1 MTGSGEPVGTLMGGK
16 IAQAAVMTTSVA
28 SASDPIQPLDARN
41 PILAPH
47 SVSRVTPKSQVFNQN
62 LPTPVNPSKLQ
73 EYLHLAKYPEHLTK
87 KLVAGFKS
95 GFSLGYMGSRDIALR
110 AKNLKSCDAAEE
122 IVEVKLAKEI
132 AKGHISEGYDTPPY
146 PNFICSPIG
155 LVPKKVEGEFRL
167 IHHLSYPHG
176 SSVNDGIPIELTS
189 VSYATLDD
197 AIKEI
202 RELGKGAFIA
212 KSDIESAF
220 RLIPIKKQDYHL
232 LGFQWKDEF
241 FFEKVL
247 PMG

>member
-1 MTGSGEPVGTLMGGK
+1 MLQGSPGIGFGEPVGPLMGGK

-28 SASDPIQPLDARN
+28 SVRDPIQPLDARD
-41 PILAPH
+41 
-47 SVSRVTPKSQVFNQN
+47 
-62 LPTPVNPSKLQ
+62 PTP
-73 EYLHLAKYPEHLTK
+73 
-87 KLVAGFKS
+87 
-95 GFSLGYMGSRDIALR
+95 
-110 AKNLKSCDAAEE
+110 
-122 IVEVKLAKEI
+122 
-132 AKGHISEGYDTPPY
+132 SEGYDTPPY
-146 PNFICSPIG
+146 PNLICSPID

-176 SSVNDGIPIELTS
+176 SSVNDGIPNELTS
-189 VSYATLDD
+189 MSYATLDD
-197 AIKEI
+197 AINEI

-247 PMG
+247 PMGCASSCQLFESFSSALEFIFKYQTQSNKVLHVLMIFCSLVKVQRNVNIY